1 MSQALDDVD
10 RKILRAL
17 QQNARTS
24 NSEIARQLGMVP
36 SAILERIRKLEER
49 GYIEGYE
56 ARLNPKLLGRGLVA
70 FIFVK
75 LEERGHED
83 AAGLLARVPEI
94 LEVHCV
100 AGEDC
105 YLLKVRV
112 ADVDALRRLL
122 VEKINTIPNV
132 VGTRTT
138 VVLGTEKETWRL
150 PLEPAPAAPA
160 RATRSSLSHEAR
172 L

>member
-1 MSQALDDVD
+1 MTAAHLDEID
-10 RKILRAL
+10 RKILRTL
-17 QQNARTS
+17 QSSARTS

-36 SAILERIRKLEER
+36 SAILERIRKLEEK
-49 GYIEGYE
+49 GYIEAYE

-70 FIFVK
+70 FVSVK
-75 LEERGHED
+75 LEERGSAE
-83 AAGLLARVPEI
+83 AAAVLARVPEI
-94 LEVHCV
+94 LEIHCV

-122 VEKINTIPNV
+122 AEKINAIASV

-138 VVLGTEKETWRL
+138 VVLGTEKETTRL
-150 PLEPAPAAPA
+150 PVEVASAAPA
-160 RATRSSLSHEAR
+160 GVVGGAKMIR
-172 L
+172 